1 MKWLY
6 DFIFLTFALFS
17 IPKFLIRLNQA
28 EDGRKLICE
37 RFGSLSESLKRSCS
51 GRNVVWLHAVS
62 VGEVMAVRQWI
73 KLFLERYPDWCL
85 TLSTSTPTGQSIAK
99 TLASERVSVF
109 YAPFD
114 LSGAVRKTIQA
125 IRPKLIA
132 LVETE
137 IWPNLISEAHSLGIP
152 VGIINGRI
160 SPRSF
165 KRYVWIRKWLASI
178 LGRLSFCLVQSKRD
192 RDFFVQLGMPEAK
205 IVETGNMKFDQ
216 ADANGRLT
224 GEESFKNKIVR
235 GSLILMAGSTSWN
248 EEEVLL
254 SVFGRLKKDFPGL
267 RLILAPRH
275 PERLGQVVKAVEK
288 SQLQYQLY
296 SQINLQTVPGT
307 AGTGSQNL
315 SRNVPG
321 TGNSEILVID
331 RMGVLASLYSFADV
345 VFVGGSMVRRGGQN
359 PIEAAASRKAVVHG
373 PNVFNFQDIYQKLDE
388 NHAAFS
394 VNSEAELFRCLAS
407 LLEQPQLRLEMG
419 ERAWNTIQ
427 SMKGATVRTLD
438 YLSEWIKPV
447 GARPASPAGGRAM
460 PLQLGERTI

>member
-1 MKWLY
+1 MKYIY
-6 DFIFLTFALFS
+6 DFIFSVFALFS
-17 IPKFLIRLNQA
+17 IPKFLIRLNQV

-62 VGEVMAVRQWI
+62 VGEVMAVRQWV

-178 LGRLSFCLVQSKRD
+178 LGRLSFCLVQSERD

-307 AGTGSQNL
+307 SD
-315 SRNVPG
+315 
-321 TGNSEILVID
+321 SEVIIID

-359 PIEAAASRKAVVHG
+359 PIEAAASRKAIVHG

-438 YLSEWIKPV
+438 YLSEWIKPA

>member
-1 MKWLY
+1 MKYIY
-6 DFIFLTFALFS
+6 DFVFLAFALFS

-28 EDGRKLICE
+28 EEGRKLLSE
-37 RFGSLSESLKRSCS
+37 RFGLLSESLKRSCS
-51 GRNVVWLHAVS
+51 GASVIWLHAVS

-73 KLFLERYPDWCL
+73 KLFLGAYPDWRL
-85 TLSTSTPTGQSIAK
+85 ALSTSTPTGQSVAR
-99 TLASERVSVF
+99 TLASERIAVF

-114 LSGAVRKTIQA
+114 LSGAVRKTIHA

-178 LGRLSFCLVQSKRD
+178 LEKLSFCLVQSGRD
-192 RDFFVQLGMPEAK
+192 RDFFIQLGMPEGK
-205 IVETGNMKFDQ
+205 IIETGNMKFDQ
-216 ADANGRLT
+216 VDADSRTRDGDSA
-224 GEESFKNKIVR
+224 FKNKIVQD
-235 GSLILMAGSTSWN
+235 GLVLMAGSTSWN

-254 SVFGRLKKDFPGL
+254 RVFGRLRKDFPSL
-267 RLILAPRH
+267 RLVLAPRH
-275 PERLGQVVKAVEK
+275 PERLNQVVKAVEK
-288 SQLQYQLY
+288 SRFQYQLY
-296 SQINLQTVPGT
+296 SQ
-307 AGTGSQNL
+307 NL
-315 SRNVPG
+315 SAP
-321 TGNSEILVID
+321 SEVIIID

-359 PIEAAASRKAVVHG
+359 PIEAAASRKAIVHG

-394 VNSEAELFRCLAS
+394 VTSEAELFRRLAL
-407 LLEQPQLRLEMG
+407 LLEQSQLRLEMG
-419 ERAWNTIQ
+419 ERAWDTIQ

-438 YLSEWIKPV
+438 YLTRWI
-447 GARPASPAGGRAM
+447 RPKSPAPAFA
-460 PLQLGERTI
+460 EKI